1 MKTQEIIEQVNEA
14 IKKVFERIPSGFKE
28 YIYEQA
34 LCYELEKR
42 NIKFHK
48 QKRLPF
54 YYEGQYLCSYVP
66 DLLIPTKDGDYV
78 LELKHKEKLR
88 NADAIQL
95 KRYLFNMNQ
104 SDGSLVNF
112 QTRTILDYELVNKK
126 ELPNINQ
133 PRISE
138 KAQQIIDAIK
148 IVQDASDEP
157 ATVWIGQTKI
167 TKITNLNDSTVK
179 TCLRKLA
186 DQDVLTYEKG
196 KGYQINEYNSEV
208 F

>member
-1 MKTQEIIEQVNEA
+1 MKTQEIIEQVNDA
-14 IKKVFERIPSGFKE
+14 INKVFEGIPKGFKE
-28 YIYEQA
+28 YIYEEV

-54 YYEGQYLCSYVP
+54 YWEGQYLCSYVP

-78 LELKHKEKLR
+78 LELKHKAKIDGKDE
-88 NADAIQL
+88 IQL
-95 KRYLFNMNQ
+95 ERYLFNMNQ
-104 SDGSLVNF
+104 TDGSIVNF
-112 QTRTILDYELVNKK
+112 GNRTIKDYVLVDKNKLQK
-126 ELPNINQ
+126 NTNE

-148 IVQDASDEP
+148 KVQDASDEP
-157 ATVWIGQTKI
+157 ATRWIGQAEI
-167 TKITNLNDSTVK
+167 AKITNINDSTVK
-179 TCLRKLA
+179 SWLRKLV
-186 DQDVLTYEKG
+186 DQDVLIYEKG
-196 KGYQINEYNSEV
+196 KGYQFNENKEI